1 MESGLLGEF
10 ADPDA
15 LLDAALRLRALGLT
29 GLDAFTPYPV
39 PEVED
44 ALGLR
49 RSRIALAVLPAALTG
64 AALAYLVQ
72 WWTSAVDW
80 PLDVGARATHAALA
94 FVPIAFET
102 AVLFGAAAA
111 LASLLV
117 ATGLPRLSHP
127 LFSVEAFT
135 SASVDRFWIAVDLA
149 DPRFARGPV
158 EEALRAAGALRV
170 EPFGAPG

>member
-1 MESGLLGEF
+1 MEAGLLGEF
-10 ADPDA
+10 ASPDA
-15 LLDAALRLRALGLT
+15 LLDAALRLRDLGLSR
-29 GLDAFTPYPV
+29 LDAFTPYPV

-44 ALGLR
+44 ALGVR
-49 RSRIALAVLPAALTG
+49 RSRIAFVVLPAALTG

-80 PLDVGARATHAALA
+80 PLDVGGRATHAALA

-102 AVLFGAAAA
+102 AVLFGATAA

-117 ATGLPRLSHP
+117 ATGLPRLAHP
-127 LFSVEAFT
+127 LFCVEAFA
-135 SASVDRFWIAVDLA
+135 SASVDRFWIAVDLT

-158 EEALRAAGALRV
+158 EEALRASGALRV
-170 EPFGAPG
+170 EPFGAPA